1 MKCLLIHEPSPSS
14 VPDTQYVV
22 TPCGCPS
29 LSLSLAPEL
38 LLLLLPDLLVDLR
51 ALAGLV
57 TVHARRQRS
66 ILLAG
71 LFLLGFVV
79 VLALALLLACELV
92 LDGALVLCGII
103 SIIT

>member
-22 TPCGCPS
+22 TPCGY
-29 LSLSLAPEL
+29 LSLALTPKL